1 MIPEAL
7 SFAQIP
13 EVVRSMG
20 NSGRLGGFMPRAN
33 RRSLHPLLLERGYW
47 RNRLQ
52 ELKLT
57 RSSVLLIPRPE
68 LSTPAIEV
76 DEFRIRAHDGIR
88 LYGLR
93 AQNRLNV
100 SGKSAR
106 IRMVGPCD
114 LPEIDRELVADGAT
128 EFVFQEPAGRR
139 LEDRVLDVL
148 RVCQLASAD
157 SHIDANRVRLFVPD
171 PEQEPDEFLIASQ
184 LLADDISK

>member
-1 MIPEAL
+1 
-7 SFAQIP
+7 
-13 EVVRSMG
+13 
-20 NSGRLGGFMPRAN
+20 MPRAQ
-33 RRSLHPLLLERGYW
+33 RRALHPLLLERAYW

-76 DEFRIRAHDGIR
+76 DEFRIRAHDGVR

-93 AQNRLNV
+93 AQTRLNLPHQ
-100 SGKSAR
+100 SAC
-106 IRMVGPCD
+106 IRMVGPCS
-114 LPEIDRELVADGAT
+114 LPEIDRQAVADGAT
-128 EFVFQEPAGRR
+128 EFVFQELAGRR

-157 SHIDANRVRLFVPD
+157 VNIDADRVHLVVPD
-171 PEQEPDEFLIASQ
+171 REHEPDEFLIASQ
-184 LLADDISK
+184 LLAEDIAP

>member
-1 MIPEAL
+1 MPG
-7 SFAQIP
+7 AQ
-13 EVVRSMG
+13 R
-20 NSGRLGGFMPRAN
+20 RA
-33 RRSLHPLLLERGYW
+33 LHPLLLERAYW

-76 DEFRIRAHDGIR
+76 DEFRIRAHDGVR

-100 SGKSAR
+100 PHRSAR
-106 IRMVGPCD
+106 IRMVGPCS
-114 LPEIDRELVADGAT
+114 LPEIDRRVVADGAT
-128 EFVFQEPAGRR
+128 EFVFQELAGRR

-157 SHIDANRVRLFVPD
+157 VNIDAERVRLVVPD
-171 PEQEPDEFLIASQ
+171 REHEPDEFLIASQ
-184 LLADDISK
+184 LLAEDIAT